1 MKYRHFPAAALAAG
15 LLFCT
20 LFSGL
25 TAYADDKKSEL
36 TQKQTDTRQEYE
48 AAQSALE
55 ELQNEQTQTESEVAA
70 LTGQAAELAGQI
82 TAVTDAVQ
90 NAQTVLDER
99 QAAADAA
106 RAALDAKQAEY
117 NARLAVC
124 REQLRAMQRLDG
136 GGAVWLLAQAKSLYQ
151 LLTFDAILQQMSAR
165 NSTVLAELDAE
176 AAALEQARAAAD
188 EAARQ
193 AADAK
198 AALEQQQAALADTQT
213 ALESAL
219 LDANSTLTAQQAAAQ
234 AQAAVTDAAKKAY
247 EDATAALDAYV
258 REQSRRYTTA
268 DLHLTSLDFRCP
280 LDSYGRITT
289 QFAEPD
295 PWGIP
300 HRGTDFAAPGGT
312 PIYAI
317 ADGVVSAARTMNSY
331 GNCVQVSHGTADDG
345 HRYDSLYAHMSSI
358 AVAQGATV
366 QKGDLLGYVG
376 NTGNVYGAA
385 RALLTLLAVVLRP
398 AVRAADSFK
407 AALTHPRQ
415 LAGYAVPLLAAGVL
429 AWFERT
435 ALTRP
440 FVLRVEVG
448 GQVVGYV
455 TDEQAFDA
463 ARADVQARLTGVA
476 GWNVQPAYTLVMAD
490 ADTRPMTERETAD
503 AILRAAGGEI
513 TEGTAVYLDG
523 ALRFVTDEGDHLR
536 QFLYAVRAPWQTD
549 GVQTDFVHALRL
561 VDGIYPAAAITPYR
575 DLTAALRADDLLQV
589 KAVRY
594 ETVTRELSFET
605 QTIEDAGLDFGKTE
619 TVQAGQN
626 GSELVTSEITTVAGE
641 VVSTRVVDVQLV
653 QASVPEVIHRG
664 TRLKSGMIGRLGTG
678 SFLWPVPG
686 YSGISRWASLPYGHR
701 GVDITAPYGTP
712 IYAADAGTVIA
723 AQWHNHPTMSWGY
736 YVEIDHG
743 NGYKTLYAHM
753 SSFVVQAGQ
762 TVEKGQLIGYVGAT
776 GAATGP
782 HCHFEM
788 YYNNALISA
797 RNVFPDM

>member
-25 TAYADDKKSEL
+25 TAYADDKKGEL
-36 TQKQTDTRQEYE
+36 TQKQTETRQEYE

-82 TAVTDAVQ
+82 TAVTAAVQ
-90 NAQTVLDER
+90 NAQTVLD
-99 QAAADAA
+99 
-106 RAALDAKQAEY
+106 
-117 NARLAVC
+117 ARLAVC

-151 LLTFDAILQQMSAR
+151 LLTFDAVLQQMSAR

-188 EAARQ
+188 EAALQ

-213 ALESAL
+213 ALEAAL

-317 ADGVVSAARTMNSY
+317 ADGVVSAARAMNSY

-358 AVAQGATV
+358 AVAQGAAV

-376 NTGNVYGAA
+376 NTGNVYGAGG
-385 RALLTLLAVVLRP
+385 
-398 AVRAADSFK
+398 
-407 AALTHPRQ
+407 
-415 LAGYAVPLLAAGVL
+415 GYHLHL
-429 AWFERT
+429 E
-435 ALTRP
+435 
-440 FVLRVEVG
+440 LRV
-448 GQVVGYV
+448 
-455 TDEQAFDA
+455 
-463 ARADVQARLTGVA
+463 
-476 GWNVQPAYTLVMAD
+476 
-490 ADTRPMTERETAD
+490 
-503 AILRAAGGEI
+503 
-513 TEGTAVYLDG
+513 DG
-523 ALRFVTDEGDHLR
+523 SRVDPLGFV
-536 QFLYAVRAPWQTD
+536 
-549 GVQTDFVHALRL
+549 
-561 VDGIYPAAAITPYR
+561 
-575 DLTAALRADDLLQV
+575 
-589 KAVRY
+589 
-594 ETVTRELSFET
+594 
-605 QTIEDAGLDFGKTE
+605 
-619 TVQAGQN
+619 
-626 GSELVTSEITTVAGE
+626 
-641 VVSTRVVDVQLV
+641 
-653 QASVPEVIHRG
+653 
-664 TRLKSGMIGRLGTG
+664 
-678 SFLWPVPG
+678 
-686 YSGISRWASLPYGHR
+686 
-701 GVDITAPYGTP
+701 
-712 IYAADAGTVIA
+712 
-723 AQWHNHPTMSWGY
+723 PT
-736 YVEIDHG
+736 H
-743 NGYKTLYAHM
+743 
-753 SSFVVQAGQ
+753 
-762 TVEKGQLIGYVGAT
+762 
-776 GAATGP
+776 
-782 HCHFEM
+782 
-788 YYNNALISA
+788 
-797 RNVFPDM
+797 

>member
-25 TAYADDKKSEL
+25 TAYADDKKGEL
-36 TQKQTDTRQEYE
+36 TQKQTETRQEYE
-48 AAQSALE
+48 TAQSTLE

-117 NARLAVC
+117 DARLAVC

-151 LLTFDAILQQMSAR
+151 LLTFDAVLQQMSAR

-213 ALESAL
+213 ALEAAL

-317 ADGVVSAARTMNSY
+317 ADGVVSAARTMNS
-331 GNCVQVSHGTADDG
+331 
-345 HRYDSLYAHMSSI
+345 
-358 AVAQGATV
+358 
-366 QKGDLLGYVG
+366 
-376 NTGNVYGAA
+376 
-385 RALLTLLAVVLRP
+385 
-398 AVRAADSFK
+398 
-407 AALTHPRQ
+407 
-415 LAGYAVPLLAAGVL
+415 
-429 AWFERT
+429 
-435 ALTRP
+435 
-440 FVLRVEVG
+440 
-448 GQVVGYV
+448 
-455 TDEQAFDA
+455 
-463 ARADVQARLTGVA
+463 
-476 GWNVQPAYTLVMAD
+476 
-490 ADTRPMTERETAD
+490 
-503 AILRAAGGEI
+503 
-513 TEGTAVYLDG
+513 
-523 ALRFVTDEGDHLR
+523 
-536 QFLYAVRAPWQTD
+536 
-549 GVQTDFVHALRL
+549 
-561 VDGIYPAAAITPYR
+561 
-575 DLTAALRADDLLQV
+575 
-589 KAVRY
+589 
-594 ETVTRELSFET
+594 
-605 QTIEDAGLDFGKTE
+605 
-619 TVQAGQN
+619 
-626 GSELVTSEITTVAGE
+626 
-641 VVSTRVVDVQLV
+641 
-653 QASVPEVIHRG
+653 
-664 TRLKSGMIGRLGTG
+664 
-678 SFLWPVPG
+678 
-686 YSGISRWASLPYGHR
+686 
-701 GVDITAPYGTP
+701 
-712 IYAADAGTVIA
+712 
-723 AQWHNHPTMSWGY
+723 
-736 YVEIDHG
+736 
-743 NGYKTLYAHM
+743 
-753 SSFVVQAGQ
+753 
-762 TVEKGQLIGYVGAT
+762 
-776 GAATGP
+776 
-782 HCHFEM
+782 
-788 YYNNALISA
+788 
-797 RNVFPDM
+797 